1 MKLEDVRQFR
11 DSMRRLQRSLG
22 WQAKND
28 ADCCGITVAQCHAL
42 LEIGNKK
49 DLSLVDLSGALGL
62 DSSTLSRTID
72 TMVAGELVERNAN
85 PEDRRYITLSLT
97 VKGQSI
103 YNRINQTFDQ
113 YYQAIFA
120 NIPDDKQQQ
129 VIESIGL
136 FTLAVAKSE
145 GTSCC
150 MEETKNVK

>member
-11 DSMRRLQRSLG
+11 DSIRCLQRSLG

-72 TMVAGELVERNAN
+72 TMVAGELVKRNAN

-97 VKGQSI
+97 SKGQSI

-136 FTLAVAKSE
+136 FTLAVVKSV

-150 MEETKNVK
+150 MEETLIVK